1 MIILPNKPVIALFTP
16 HTLVKILAPARDRH
30 FNIVEYSRFVLDEIH
45 ERSVDIDVLVALL
58 TKKLNYQTLKC
69 FQFMTSRNYD

>member
-45 ERSVDIDVLVALL
+45 ERSVDTDVLVALL
-58 TKKLNYQTLKC
+58 AKKMKKKNIHFHFNFL
-69 FQFMTSRNYD
+69 